1 MDEKSNAN
9 LGKVILFA
17 PKSNSIYIKS
27 NAFKKKKQSRNK
39 NYDCDICAY
48 STTIISNYK
57 KHLKSKKHLKLIV
70 AQCSPLLAQKNEKT
84 LVKNEPTNQKNEP
97 TNQKNE
103 PTNQKNEP
111 TNQNEPNIYKCDICS
126 IEIKHRSSYSRHM
139 KKHKENYARAEEKII
154 KLEKKL
160 NAIETTHE
168 KEMLTQELGYC
179 KKIIKTREHY
189 KEKGG
194 MGHHNT
200 INSNNTNNI
209 SINVFLNEKCK
220 NAMNLTDF
228 VNQIKVQLEDV
239 MYTHQHGAEKG
250 ITNILVKQLEDVP
263 ITERP
268 IHCADRSRKKFYVK
282 DDDIWKKTIP
292 SKEEDGEKGPIERC
306 IRNLKSKQ
314 HLVMETKWKEENP
327 DHNVNPEKTDE
338 YLDIENKIWK
348 GCAKGESWSDYMKTM
363 EKDIAEWSLPTLKEE
378 MKEELDDK

>member
-1 MDEKSNAN
+1 MLPNRYQIVTKLSKNSHEFYCDVCDYYTSRKS
-9 LGKVILFA
+9 
-17 PKSNSIYIKS
+17 
-27 NAFKKKKQSRNK
+27 
-39 NYDCDICAY
+39 D
-48 STTIISNYK
+48 YK
-57 KHLKSKKHLKLIV
+57 KHLKTIKHLENVLPNV
-70 AQCSPLLAQKNEKT
+70 TKT
-84 LVKNEPTNQKNEP
+84 LKNSQNSAEKVYICEYCDKEYKSRKGLWGHKKKCKPVKEE
-97 TNQKNE
+97 
-103 PTNQKNEP
+103 
-111 TNQNEPNIYKCDICS
+111 
-126 IEIKHRSSYSRHM
+126 SSGDKIDAKLM
-139 KKHKENYARAEEKII
+139 EKVID
-154 KLEKKL
+154 LMDKKL
-160 NAIETTHE
+160 GNTY
-168 KEMLTQELGYC
+168 GD
-179 KKIIKTREHY
+179 
-189 KEKGG
+189 
-194 MGHHNT
+194 HNT
-200 INSNNTNNI
+200 INSNNTTNNI

-220 NAMNLTDF
+220 NAPNLTDF
-228 VNQIKVQLEDV
+228 VNQIKVQLDDV
-239 MYTHQHGAEKG
+239 MYTKEHGGEKG
-250 ITNILVKQLEDVP
+250 ITNILVKQLEDIP